1 MNPVRDG
8 DHAVDAGPDD
18 SFHGRFSHLISTQ
31 CQRSVRILG
40 ESTESRPISLKDFKE
55 TLEKSVHALNV
66 SYLHFYW
73 LRCYFH
79 HDFHSQ
85 FLAPTH
91 HEEIE

>member
-66 SYLHFYW
+66 S
-73 LRCYFH
+73 
-79 HDFHSQ
+79 
-85 FLAPTH
+85 
-91 HEEIE
+91 